1 MLLMAKIM
9 VAEDQNDLVEFLRD
23 ILEMQ
28 NHQVVAT
35 ASNGEE
41 AVEVFNKTK
50 PDVLFLDIA
59 MPKKDGKAAL
69 AEIMA
74 AHPDAKIIMLTA
86 LDDMDTIQE
95 CSAKGAVA
103 YIVKPFNI
111 DDINRAISVALN

>member
-1 MLLMAKIM
+1 MAKIM
-9 VAEDQNDLVEFLRD
+9 VAEDQNELVKFLRD
-23 ILEMQ
+23 VLEMQ

-41 AVEVFNKTK
+41 AVKVFNKTK

-69 AEIMA
+69 VEIMA
-74 AHPDAKIIMLTA
+74 ENPDAKVIMVTA

-111 DDINRAISVALN
+111 DDINRAISVALE